1 MKITS
6 IQSRRKRIATAIAL
20 APVVGAFVTPT
31 GKLPTHTST
40 FSPTSL
46 IASTLESPR
55 IQSNSTS
62 FVDES
67 TSGKCPY
74 TAVKDKLKSTLAAP
88 KIETWNRESLDVRIH
103 GTWYDL
109 TGTCSLKSYRFGLE
123 SETAFTMTDSF
134 RDVESRQMY
143 SLKL

>member
-1 MKITS
+1 MKVSS

-109 TGTCSLKSYRFGLE
+109 TGTCLLKYRIHLGWK
-123 SETAFTMTDSF
+123 A
-134 RDVESRQMY
+134 
-143 SLKL
+143 KLHLR

>member
-109 TGTCSLKSYRFGLE
+109 TGTCL
-123 SETAFTMTDSF
+123 
-134 RDVESRQMY
+134 
-143 SLKL
+143 

>member
-1 MKITS
+1 MKVSS

-31 GKLPTHTST
+31 GKLPTHTT
-40 FSPTSL
+40 TLSPTSL

-109 TGTCSLKSYRFGLE
+109 TGTCLLKYRIDLGWKAKLH
-123 SETAFTMTDSF
+123 
-134 RDVESRQMY
+134 SR
-143 SLKL
+143 

>member
-109 TGTCSLKSYRFGLE
+109 TGTCLLIYRIDLGWK
-123 SETAFTMTDSF
+123 A
-134 RDVESRQMY
+134 
-143 SLKL
+143 KLHLR